1 MQVGH
6 ERNVLCRSK
15 VPKGI
20 REAIANSVLSFFLKQ
35 EPGSV

>member
-6 ERNVLCRSK
+6 ERNVPCRSE

-20 REAIANSVLSFFLKQ
+20 SEAMANSVLSFFLKQ